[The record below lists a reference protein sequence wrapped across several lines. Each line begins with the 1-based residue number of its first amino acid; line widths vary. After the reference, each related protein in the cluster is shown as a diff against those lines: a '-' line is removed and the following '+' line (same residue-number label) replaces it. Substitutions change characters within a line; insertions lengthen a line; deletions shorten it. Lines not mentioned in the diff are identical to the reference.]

1 MESRRVWKGIK
12 KRDIPSD
19 RRLIGS
25 RWVFRVKRNGV
36 FRARLV
42 ALGYSQIPGVDFTD
56 NFAPII
62 NEVTFRIMLVM
73 MMVNK
78 WGADIIDIVTA
89 FLCGELLEKIYKK
102 IPQGLN
108 ECSKQEVFDKEEDCL
123 MFDKALYGLVQE
135 AREFHKKLITI
146 MITKMKFQKSFSDP
160 CLVYKKDENGTVM
173 LGIYVDECLC
183 IGDRQAIEN
192 TKSNLKRNCEIKDE
206 GPMQEYVVVM

>member
-1 MESRRVWKGIK
+1 MKWREAIKKEIGNMENRRVWKGIK
-12 KRDIPSD
+12 RRDIPSD

-56 NFAPII
+56 NFAPVI

-73 MMVNK
+73 MMVNR
-78 WGADIIDIVTA
+78 WEADIIDIVTA
-89 FLCGELLEKIYKK
+89 FLYGELPEKIYMK

-108 ECSKQEVFDKEEDCL
+108 ECSKQEEFKKEEDCL
-123 MFDKALYGLVQE
+123 MFDKALYGLVQA

-146 MITKMKFQKSFSDP
+146 MITKMKLQKSFSDP
-160 CLVYKKDENGTVM
+160 CLVYKKDEN
-173 LGIYVDECLC
+173 
-183 IGDRQAIEN
+183 
-192 TKSNLKRNCEIKDE
+192 
-206 GPMQEYVVVM
+206 